1 VQGHRVRLP
10 RGEVNYSLGGSAAAP
25 LLVCIHGLNGALS
38 SFAAFEPH
46 LSLAGFRVL
55 CFDLYGFG
63 LSASPNGRLDL
74 ETYVDQVQLLL
85 KAIQVPADEQV
96 FLLGY
101 SMGGVVAVEFA
112 RRFPEKVARLL
123 LVAPSG
129 LMKRSNTPCQP
140 LLFGCLRARCGGC
153 LLHSATLLA
162 LCCGCFVRRALRG
175 PNLADKFQMDV
186 REPEKFRALAALN
199 GERFL
204 WNLRRSVNSYLR
216 ALKRMP
222 LWEEDFQESYAE
234 LAKSAVPVL
243 FIWGDADCT
252 VPFGEAE
259 HEVRRLFGPRGDS
272 CIQIPEAG
280 HGLLVEDSA
289 QVASCAV
296 AWFSNKQDPRWQQC
310 LNYWRLPG
318 LTPASGP
325 EAAVVGSDASGVGNN
340 LAAV

>member
-1 VQGHRVRLP
+1 MATSGQVYDPGVWLSAPPAPALMRPPGSTSTDPGSGVGSAAAAPPAASPSSQKSSGSRSPFVQGHRVRLP

-234 LAKSAVPVL
+234 LAKSAVP
-243 FIWGDADCT
+243 
-252 VPFGEAE
+252 AE
-259 HEVRRLFGPRGDS
+259 HEAVIWGVGVS
-272 CIQIPEAG
+272 KCKAAAWTQ
-280 HGLLVEDSA
+280 
-289 QVASCAV
+289 AV
-296 AWFSNKQDPRWQQC
+296 AP
-310 LNYWRLPG
+310 
-318 LTPASGP
+318 
-325 EAAVVGSDASGVGNN
+325 VI
-340 LAAV
+340 